1 MSVEIISKEDLVEF
15 RTQLLND
22 LREIIR
28 QEKLATNAIVHKN
41 GYKTK
46 HVKAMLQCCANTL
59 NSLRVKR
66 NIRTKKIGGSLYYNP
81 DDIRRIL
88 EEGF

>member
-1 MSVEIISKEDLVEF
+1 MSLEMISKEDLVEF
-15 RTQLLND
+15 RIQLLND
-22 LREIIR
+22 FKEIIR
-28 QEKLATNAIVHKN
+28 QERLAGHSTGHKN

-46 HVKAMLQCCANTL
+46 HVKAMLQCCTNTL
-59 NSLRVKR
+59 NNLRVKR
-66 NIRTKKIGGSLYYNP
+66 KIRTKKIGGSIYYNP